1 MFNGQPPG
9 HRLVPTD
16 YAPAMRALYGKGA
29 VPPPR
34 PSAAFLAS
42 RATAVPPLAAPDLLP
57 PKADCPGPTPR
68 PPATQG
74 LVPGLLPAGAPQPRR
89 PRWQLMARP
98 AARATAADLT
108 ALDRAGALY

>member
-9 HRLVPTD
+9 YRLVPTD

-34 PSAAFLAS
+34 PSAALL
-42 RATAVPPLAAPDLLP
+42 RVPQLCQAGCPGLTPPGRLR
-57 PKADCPGPTPR
+57 PKAWCLGCS
-68 PPATQG
+68 AQ
-74 LVPGLLPAGAPQPRR
+74 APQPRR
-89 PRWQLMARP
+89 PRWQLMARS

-108 ALDRAGALY
+108 ALERAGALY